1 MITKE
6 QFEHEV
12 YAALKTEKPS
22 EWRNGQFVF
31 NYIDHNYGDVA
42 RTSQFKYGIDCFYN
56 DEKIQEFIDC
66 CYKIISN
73 EK

>member
-12 YAALKTEKPS
+12 YAALKTEKPA